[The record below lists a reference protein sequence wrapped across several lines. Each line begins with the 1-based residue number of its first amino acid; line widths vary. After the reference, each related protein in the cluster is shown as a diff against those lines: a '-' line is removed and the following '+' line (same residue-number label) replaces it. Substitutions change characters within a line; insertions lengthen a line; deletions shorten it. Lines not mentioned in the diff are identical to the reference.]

1 MTHAYQIPHITL
13 RERQV
18 ISTSNKIDLQHVHAY
33 RSNAHANREQQPS
46 FLTHRSGF
54 RDSFAPRLNSGSI
67 PPAPESFSLQ
77 QPSLMPAEPLPI
89 IRRPRSLRDLD
100 DSVAILLRLS
110 VLLFLPLQNGLGGSS
125 LVPFEALPI
134 VRRPGGLGDFNDGV
148 AVFLRLGVLL
158 LLPLCEGFA
167 RGRFEAADDVEGVD
181 GAGDVC
187 LGRRSVF
194 RLRNVYVKRRSTH
207 LCLRH
212 GQSLN
217 RDAEEREGESRRKT
231 HFSRVKNVGLMSD

>member
-1 MTHAYQIPHITL
+1 MT
-13 RERQV
+13 R
-18 ISTSNKIDLQHVHAY
+18 TSNKTDLQHVHAC
-33 RSNAHANREQQPS
+33 RSNAHHNREQQPS
-46 FLTHRSGF
+46 LLADRSGLQE
-54 RDSFAPRLNSGSI
+54 SFALRLNSGSI
-67 PPAPESFSLQ
+67 PPAPDSILLQ
-77 QPSLMPAEPLPI
+77 QPSLVPAKPLPI
-89 IRRPRSLRDLD
+89 IGRPRSLRDLD
-100 DSVAILLRLS
+100 DSVAVLLRLS

-134 VRRPGGLGDFNDGV
+134 VRRPGSLGDFNDGV

-158 LLPLCEGFA
+158 LLPLRERFA
-167 RGRFEAADDVEGVD
+167 WGRFEAADDVEGVD

-194 RLRNVYVKRRSTH
+194 RLQSVYAKRQSTH